1 MKIEQ
6 ITTLSAG
13 RVSATVTAI
22 EEQTND
28 FGESVVFFFTVKDK
42 EGTTIEGM
50 RLYCTAIIS
59 KRSKLGKLC
68 RDLEPDAKKLNVATI
83 SDTKELN
90 VLVGKTTDA
99 LRVYENDAGYMR
111 LKF

>member
-13 RVSATVTAI
+13 PVGATVTSV
-22 EEQTND
+22 EDQTND
-28 FGESVVFFFTVKDK
+28 FGESVVFFFNVTDE

-50 RLYCTAIIS
+50 RLYCSAIIS

-68 RDLEPDAKKLNVATI
+68 ISLGMKSPEKLK
-83 SDTKELN
+83 DTKELN
-90 VLVGKTTDA
+90 GLVGKTTDA
-99 LRVYENDAGYMR
+99 LRVFENDAGYMR

>member
-13 RVSATVTAI
+13 RVAATVTSV
-22 EEQTND
+22 EDQSND

-42 EGTTIEGM
+42 EGATLDNM
-50 RLYCTAIIS
+50 RLYCSAIIS

-68 RDLEPDAKKLNVATI
+68 ISLGMKSPDKLK
-83 SDTKELN
+83 DTKELDGLIGKSTDE
-90 VLVGKTTDA
+90 LVI
-99 LRVYENDAGYMR
+99 YENDAGYMR
-111 LKF
+111 LKL